1 MSGSRPFTALSQGS
15 ETLNTPSWLRRPRLP
30 SWLMTAVKIAISL
43 ILLIILFN
51 HVDVGEMIGAL
62 NIDLIPALLFGSL
75 LLMVQSVAIGYR
87 WHALLNELGHNTTMR
102 WAMGRSFI
110 GTFFNQCLP
119 SSIGGDGYRVI
130 MARRRGL
137 EWQNAVSSVLVER
150 YTGIVCLFI
159 IATLGLI
166 PLALALTETT
176 LIWLFVVVIGG
187 GLIGTFMVAGLAE
200 VAAVRRVP
208 GLIRKLLNAWI
219 VGRVLA
225 DMRRVIRSRRLLLIL
240 GVSGLISNT
249 ATAIV
254 VWLFGLSLGVELG
267 FGPYLSIM
275 SLAVL
280 ATVIPLS
287 LAGWGIREGVIV
299 LLLGAVGVAEAEAL
313 VMSLAFGLALLLSS
327 IPGGILLWRS
337 VGGDREAMH
346 EAIEPADQAG
356 QKAEP

>member
-1 MSGSRPFTALSQGS
+1 MKTAF
-15 ETLNTPSWLRRPRLP
+15 WLRRPKLP
-30 SWLMTAVKIAISL
+30 AWLITALKIAVSVG
-43 ILLIILFN
+43 LLVVLFA
-51 HVDVGEMIGAL
+51 HVDVADMIGAL
-62 NIDLIPALLFGSL
+62 RVDLIPALVFGSL
-75 LLMVQSVAIGYR
+75 LLMVQSLAIGYR
-87 WHALLNELGHNTTMR
+87 WHALLNELGHETTLG

-130 MARRRGL
+130 MARRHGL
-137 EWQNAVSSVLVER
+137 DWQDALSSVLVER

-159 IATLGLI
+159 IASLGLI
-166 PLALALTETT
+166 PLALALTEAT
-176 LIWLFVVVIGG
+176 LIWLFVIVIIGG
-187 GLIGTFMVAGLAE
+187 LLGALMVAGLAE
-200 VAAVRRVP
+200 VAALRKLP
-208 GLIRKLLNAWI
+208 SLIRRLLNAWI
-219 VGRVLA
+219 VGRVLG
-225 DMRRVIRSRRLLLIL
+225 DMRRIIRSRRLLIIL
-240 GVSGLISNT
+240 GLSGLASNA

-267 FGPYLSIM
+267 IGPYLSIM

-299 LLLGAVGVAEAEAL
+299 LLLGAVGVAQAEAL

-337 VGGDREAMH
+337 VGGDRQAMND
-346 EAIEPADQAG
+346 AIEPADNSPQETA
-356 QKAEP
+356 P